1 METSI
6 FRSQPRGGHIVS
18 RRRYSRL
25 SYRPAQTGDE
35 GASESKRERLRT
47 QLNSIHQCAL
57 AGGRGCSRFP
67 SQRPQ
72 HGGLGGIGKHLWN
85 VVELLPHIHHKAS
98 LTRITLPFIPFPGR
112 APKQSLAGLR
122 RLARRRSRLPCPGC
136 QASLHRE
143 QRTTRRPQPST
154 THLETLPGCS
164 QQEQGKRDQS
174 TVTQKNTSSL

>member
-1 METSI
+1 MVTSYHGDGTLA
-6 FRSQPRGGHIVS
+6 SPVVPRRQATRVRANQRGKGFAHSSTAYTSVHWGS
-18 RRRYSRL
+18 VNRAS
-25 SYRPAQTGDE
+25 E
-35 GASESKRERLRT
+35 GAG
-47 QLNSIHQCAL
+47 
-57 AGGRGCSRFP
+57 AGGGCSRFR

-85 VVELLPHIHHKAS
+85 VVELLPHIHHEAS
-98 LTRITLPFIPFPGR
+98 LTCITLPFIPFPGR
-112 APKQSLAGLR
+112 APKKSLAGLR

-174 TVTQKNTSSL
+174 TVTPKNTSSL